1 MTENENG
8 KAKSDRKKIRVAIV
22 GVGNCASSL
31 IQGRYYEN
39 ASETDFI
46 HNETFVGTET
56 LAKRVMPKAPARGG
70 KPIAKQRTNSP
81 PATRR
86 G

>member
-1 MTENENG
+1 MTDWQCALELNPRREV
-8 KAKSDRKKIRVAIV
+8 VAGSAAALCDAVRRGADLRI
-22 GVGNCASSL
+22 A
-31 IQGRYYEN
+31 
-39 ASETDFI
+39 TDFI
-46 HNETFVGTET
+46 HNETFVGTES
-56 LAKRVMPKAPARGG
+56 LAKSVMPKAPARGG